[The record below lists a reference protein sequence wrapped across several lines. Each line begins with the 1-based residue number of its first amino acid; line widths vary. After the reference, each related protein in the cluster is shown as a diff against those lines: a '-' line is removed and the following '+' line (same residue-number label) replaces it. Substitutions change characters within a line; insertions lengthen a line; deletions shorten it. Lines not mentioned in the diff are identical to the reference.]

1 MVQKDV
7 WNHFKRHSL
16 DTIIYLK
23 DPQDN
28 AKALLVVLDH
38 PNFRADAIKFQSL
51 ANNEFRDRFDMFD
64 ASNDE
69 AAQDFLDKV
78 LIKAVLPSEKEGKT
92 SVDMDVVPKDSPRG
106 PAPNAKSLLKPAEA
120 VVVQS
125 LMAIMIVEEAVV
137 GRPRLLLQANQNP
150 RMSRDAPFIG
160 VPNVSA
166 GLPPIV
172 QLLMSPRLQVHHTS
186 KVVVVVVVVVAQQLM
201 P

>member
-1 MVQKDV
+1 
-7 WNHFKRHSL
+7 
-16 DTIIYLK
+16 
-23 DPQDN
+23 
-28 AKALLVVLDH
+28 
-38 PNFRADAIKFQSL
+38 
-51 ANNEFRDRFDMFD
+51 MFD

-92 SVDMDVVPKDSPRG
+92 SVAMDVVPKDSPRG

-125 LMAIMIVEEAVV
+125 LMAMIVEEAVV